1 MALGPNTDAEIRR
14 RLAKEFGNPVP
25 WTGRFTHVHLLS
37 GIKGRE
43 VSRCD
48 GEVVIQSEKGLEKGF
63 AQAYDE
69 DQLHLFWAPLNRDSQ
84 GENA

>member
-1 MALGPNTDAEIRR
+1 MNANPQPTTFYGVQTDQS
-14 RLAKEFGNPVP
+14 
-25 WTGRFTHVHLLS
+25 WTHVHLLS

-43 VSRCD
+43 VSCGD
-48 GEVVIQSEKGLEKGF
+48 GKVVIENEKSM

-69 DQLHLFWAPLNRDSQ
+69 DQLHLFWAPLTRDSQ

>member
-1 MALGPNTDAEIRR
+1 MALGSKTDAEV
-14 RLAKEFGNPVP
+14 KERISKYYGSATNQN
-25 WTGRFTHVHLLS
+25 WTHIHLLS

-43 VSRCD
+43 VSRSD
-48 GEVVIQSEKGLEKGF
+48 GEVVIENEKGL

-69 DQLHLFWAPLNRDSQ
+69 DQLHLFWAPLACDSQ

>member
-1 MALGPNTDAEIRR
+1 MNANPQPTTFYGVPTDQ
-14 RLAKEFGNPVP
+14 N
-25 WTGRFTHVHLLS
+25 WTHVNLLS

-48 GEVVIQSEKGLEKGF
+48 GEVVIQCELGW
-63 AQAYDE
+63 ARPYDE
-69 DQLHLFWAPLNRDSQ
+69 ELLHYIWAPLNRDSQ

>member
-25 WTGRFTHVHLLS
+25 WTGRFTHIHLLS

-43 VSRCD
+43 VSRSD
-48 GEVVIQSEKGLEKGF
+48 GEVVIENEKGL

-84 GENA
+84 GEKA

>member
-1 MALGPNTDAEIRR
+1 MKANPQPTTFYGVTTDQ
-14 RLAKEFGNPVP
+14 N
-25 WTGRFTHVHLLS
+25 WTHVHLLS
-37 GIKGRE
+37 GLKGRE
-43 VSRCD
+43 VSRSD
-48 GEVVIQSEKGLEKGF
+48 GEVVIENEKGL

>member
-14 RLAKEFGNPVP
+14 RLEKEFGNPVP
-25 WTGRFTHVHLLS
+25 WTGRFTHIHLLS
-37 GIKGRE
+37 GLKGRE
-43 VSRCD
+43 VSRGD
-48 GEVVIQSEKGLEKGF
+48 GEVVIQSEKGW
-63 AQAYDE
+63 AQPYDE

>member
-1 MALGPNTDAEIRR
+1 MNSKPQPTAFYGVTTAPY
-14 RLAKEFGNPVP
+14 
-25 WTGRFTHVHLLS
+25 THIHLLT
-37 GIKGRE
+37 GVKGRE
-43 VSRCD
+43 VSRSD
-48 GEVVIQSEKGLEKGF
+48 GEVVIENEKGL

>member
-1 MALGPNTDAEIRR
+1 MALGSKTDAEV
-14 RLAKEFGNPVP
+14 KERISKYYGSATNQN
-25 WTGRFTHVHLLS
+25 WTHVNLLS

-43 VSRCD
+43 VSRSD
-48 GEVVIQSEKGLEKGF
+48 GEVVIENEKGL

-69 DQLHLFWAPLNRDSQ
+69 DQLHLFWAPLIRDSQ

>member
-1 MALGPNTDAEIRR
+1 MALGPNTDAEIKR
-14 RLAKEFGNPVP
+14 RLTKEFGNHVP

-43 VSRCD
+43 VSRSD
-48 GEVVIQSEKGLEKGF
+48 GEVVIENEKGL

-69 DQLHLFWAPLNRDSQ
+69 DQLHLFWAPLARDSQ

>member
-25 WTGRFTHVHLLS
+25 WTGRFTHIHLLS

-43 VSRCD
+43 VSRSD
-48 GEVVIQSEKGLEKGF
+48 GEVVIQCDQGLTQSYE
-63 AQAYDE
+63 E
-69 DQLHLFWAPLNRDSQ
+69 NWLHLTWAPLNRDSQ

>member
-1 MALGPNTDAEIRR
+1 MNAKQQPTTFYGVTTDQ
-14 RLAKEFGNPVP
+14 N
-25 WTGRFTHVHLLS
+25 WTHINLLS

-48 GEVVIQSEKGLEKGF
+48 GEVVIQSEKGW
-63 AQAYDE
+63 AMPYDE
-69 DQLHLFWAPLNRDSQ
+69 DQLHLFWAPLARDSQ

>member
-1 MALGPNTDAEIRR
+1 MN
-14 RLAKEFGNPVP
+14 AKPQPTTFYGVP
-25 WTGRFTHVHLLS
+25 TGQNWTHVNLLS

-48 GEVVIQSEKGLEKGF
+48 GEVVIQSEKGW
-63 AQAYDE
+63 AMPYDE
-69 DQLHLFWAPLNRDSQ
+69 DQLHLFWAPLARDSQ

>member
-1 MALGPNTDAEIRR
+1 MNAKPQPTAFYGVTTDQ
-14 RLAKEFGNPVP
+14 N
-25 WTGRFTHVHLLS
+25 WTHIHLLS

-48 GEVVIQSEKGLEKGF
+48 GEVVIENEKGM

-69 DQLHLFWAPLNRDSQ
+69 DQLHLFWAPLARDSQ

>member
-1 MALGPNTDAEIRR
+1 MATGPFIDAGLPHL
-14 RLAKEFGNPVP
+14 LAKELGKAVP
-25 WTGRFTHVHLLS
+25 WTARFTHVHLLS

-48 GEVVIQSEKGLEKGF
+48 GEVVIENEKGL

-84 GENA
+84 GEKA

>member
-1 MALGPNTDAEIRR
+1 MNANPQPTTLYGVTTDQ
-14 RLAKEFGNPVP
+14 N
-25 WTGRFTHVHLLS
+25 WTHVNLLS

-48 GEVVIQSEKGLEKGF
+48 GEVVIENEKGL

-84 GENA
+84 GEKA

>member
-1 MALGPNTDAEIRR
+1 MNAKPQPTTFYGVTTDQS
-14 RLAKEFGNPVP
+14 
-25 WTGRFTHVHLLS
+25 WTHVHLLS

-48 GEVVIQSEKGLEKGF
+48 GEVVIQSEKGW
-63 AQAYDE
+63 AMPYDE

-84 GENA
+84 GEKA

>member
-1 MALGPNTDAEIRR
+1 MNAKPQPTTFYGVPTDH
-14 RLAKEFGNPVP
+14 N
-25 WTGRFTHVHLLS
+25 WTHVNLLS

-48 GEVVIQSEKGLEKGF
+48 GEVVIQSEKGW
-63 AQAYDE
+63 AMPYDE

-84 GENA
+84 GEKA

>member
-1 MALGPNTDAEIRR
+1 MNAKPQPTTFYGVTTDQ
-14 RLAKEFGNPVP
+14 N
-25 WTGRFTHVHLLS
+25 WTHIHLLS

-43 VSRCD
+43 VSRSD

-69 DQLHLFWAPLNRDSQ
+69 DQLHLFWAPLNSDSQ
-84 GENA
+84 GEQA

>member
-1 MALGPNTDAEIRR
+1 MALGPNTDAEIKR
-14 RLAKEFGNPVP
+14 RLAKEFGNSAP
-25 WTGRFTHVHLLS
+25 WTGRFTHVNLLS

-48 GEVVIQSEKGLEKGF
+48 GEVVIQSEKGW
-63 AQAYDE
+63 AMPYDE